1 MYALSEVPQFSERL
15 LCVLYSQTLP
25 ETSAAIL
32 DKLSMLS
39 RVCQQLNHSKEVWY
53 NQFVRRLITIYV
65 QVNTIL
71 GLVLALGNLMNTG
84 NKVSKLWTEPAISD

>member
-1 MYALSEVPQFSERL
+1 MYILSGVPQFTERL
-15 LCVLYSQTLP
+15 LCVVYSLTLP

-32 DKLSMLS
+32 YKLSMLS
-39 RVCQQLNHSKEVWY
+39 RVSQQLNHSKEV
-53 NQFVRRLITIYV
+53 RICRLLYIVTRYIHT

-84 NKVSKLWTEPAISD
+84 NKVCKL